1 MSMKPNKMLAATML
15 VEGWL
20 HKDVAEEVGVTPQ
33 TISTWL
39 TDPEFVAL
47 VNQLK
52 MDNLHKARDRVQ
64 ALSVKAAATIEDIMD
79 SSSNDAVRL
88 KAAESVL
95 EMSGMINIQSG
106 MWAWGI
112 GPTTAEGVAK
122 EIEKQHQL
130 DTVGF
135 TL

>member
-1 MSMKPNKMLAATML
+1 MSLKSNKVLAATML

-33 TISTWL
+33 TISSWL
-39 TDPEFVAL
+39 TDPEFAAF
-47 VNQLK
+47 VNKLK
-52 MDNLHKARDRVQ
+52 MDNLHYARDRIQ
-64 ALSVKAAATIEDIMD
+64 ALSVKAASTIEDIMD
-79 SSSNDAVRL
+79 NSTSDAVRL

-95 EMSGMINIQSG
+95 EMTGMINVQSG

-112 GPTTAEGVAK
+112 GPKTTQGVID
-122 EIEKQHQL
+122 EIEKQRQI

-135 TL
+135 SM

>member
-1 MSMKPNKMLAATML
+1 MKPNKELAATML

-20 HKDVAEEVGVTPQ
+20 HKDVAEETGVTPQ
-33 TISTWL
+33 TISVWL
-39 TDPEFVAL
+39 TEPEFVAF
-47 VNQLK
+47 VNKLK
-52 MDNLHKARDRVQ
+52 MENLHKARDRIQ

-79 SSSNDAVRL
+79 NGSNDAVRL

-95 EMSGMINIQSG
+95 EMSGMINVESG

-112 GPTTAEGVAK
+112 GPTTTQGMT
-122 EIEKQHQL
+122 IELERKKQK
-130 DTVGF
+130 DTIGF